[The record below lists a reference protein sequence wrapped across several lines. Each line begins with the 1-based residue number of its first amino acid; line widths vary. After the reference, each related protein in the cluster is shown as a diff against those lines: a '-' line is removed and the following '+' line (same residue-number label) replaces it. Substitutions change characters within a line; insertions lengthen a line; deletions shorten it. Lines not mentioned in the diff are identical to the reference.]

1 MKRKNNQHLIHL
13 PSGLRLVCVQAPGA
27 GVEYFGVTVGAGSRD
42 DPEGLF
48 GLAHFVEHTI
58 FKGTSRHRSSH
69 LINRME
75 SCGGELNAYTSKQ
88 STTVYT
94 VSPTGNLARAVELV
108 ADLVMNS
115 SFPQAE
121 LDKEREVVADEINS
135 YLDIPSEA
143 VFDDFD
149 DLLFA
154 GSPLGHNILG
164 NRAAL
169 DRFDSDIC
177 RSYLDRL
184 YVAPNMVAFYSGP
197 QSPSRVEA
205 MVARRFAD
213 LSSRPAARPAQTL
226 PLAPCF
232 AESRDLAIH
241 QAHTV
246 VGARVCDMFSDRRF
260 ALSLLVNI
268 LGGPGMNSLLNV
280 ELREKRGLVY
290 TVDASLSLMPDTGV
304 FTIYFG
310 CDASDTPLCR
320 RLIDRAITSLADTPM
335 TRRRFDAA
343 VRQYVGQMTVAA
355 DNRENTVMSLARQA
369 LYRDHLIPSDQ
380 IVDRLRS
387 LTPADLRQAA
397 ETIRPHLLSSL
408 TFR

>member
-58 FKGTSRHRSSH
+58 FKGTSRRRSSH
-69 LINRME
+69 IINRME

-205 MVARRFAD
+205 MVGRRFSD
-213 LSSRPAARPAQTL
+213 LSSRPAGRPTQTL

-280 ELREKRGLVY
+280 ALRERHGLVY
-290 TVDASLSLMPDTGV
+290 GIDATTSLMSDNGLL
-304 FTIYFG
+304 TIYFG
-310 CDASDTPLCR
+310 CDPKDVKRCLGIVGRVIASFTDTPMSER
-320 RLIDRAITSLADTPM
+320 RLEAAKRQFIGQLTVGSVNSEQVAISMGRSVLYRGVARSLAETTEAIRAITPEGLHT
-335 TRRRFDAA
+335 AA
-343 VRQYVGQMTVAA
+343 
-355 DNRENTVMSLARQA
+355 QA
-369 LYRDHLIPSDQ
+369 LRSTS
-380 IVDRLRS
+380 RLT
-387 LTPADLRQAA
+387 LK
-397 ETIRPHLLSSL
+397 
-408 TFR
+408 

>member
-1 MKRKNNQHLIHL
+1 M
-13 PSGLRLVCVQAPGA
+13 
-27 GVEYFGVTVGAGSRD
+27 TVGAGSRD

-58 FKGTSRHRSSH
+58 FKGPSRRRSSH
-69 LINRME
+69 IINRME

-154 GSPLGHNILG
+154 GSSLGHNILG

-197 QSPSRVEA
+197 QSPSRV
-205 MVARRFAD
+205 
-213 LSSRPAARPAQTL
+213 
-226 PLAPCF
+226 
-232 AESRDLAIH
+232 
-241 QAHTV
+241 
-246 VGARVCDMFSDRRF
+246 
-260 ALSLLVNI
+260 
-268 LGGPGMNSLLNV
+268 
-280 ELREKRGLVY
+280 
-290 TVDASLSLMPDTGV
+290 
-304 FTIYFG
+304 
-310 CDASDTPLCR
+310 
-320 RLIDRAITSLADTPM
+320 
-335 TRRRFDAA
+335 
-343 VRQYVGQMTVAA
+343 
-355 DNRENTVMSLARQA
+355 
-369 LYRDHLIPSDQ
+369 
-380 IVDRLRS
+380 
-387 LTPADLRQAA
+387 
-397 ETIRPHLLSSL
+397 
-408 TFR
+408 